1 MIFLELSANQE
12 LEEKLL
18 GKGIVKTKI
27 EPNSW
32 NWKVF
37 VLLAM
42 QETDKKRPSIG
53 MISNFFGPI
62 VE

>member
-1 MIFLELSANQE
+1 MIFLELSSNQE

-32 NWKVF
+32 KWKIF

-42 QETDKKRPSIG
+42 QEID
-53 MISNFFGPI
+53 
-62 VE
+62 